1 MILEQEYNVLV
12 QFLKNKEPQVSL
24 MDPFILQQLEEKG
37 LLQQN
42 ELFGPN
48 PEPGKMINGK
58 FLKEIVIGYKQGIS
72 TAGRLAILEFDEQKK
87 RVEKED
93 KNKRTTT
100 IIGII
105 GLILV
110 VIGIV
115 LPIIFKLI

>member
-58 FLKEIVIGYKQGIS
+58 FLKEIVIGYKQGY
-72 TAGRLAILEFDEQKK
+72 RPLADL
-87 RVEKED
+87 RYLSLM
-93 KNKRTTT
+93 NKRSELKKKIRTREQ
-100 IIGII
+100 
-105 GLILV
+105 LQL
-110 VIGIV
+110 
-115 LPIIFKLI
+115 LEL

>member
-12 QFLKNKEPQVSL
+12 QFLLNNEPQVSL

-42 ELFGPN
+42 ELFGLN
-48 PEPGKMINGK
+48 PEPERMINGK
-58 FLKEIVIGYKQGIS
+58 FLKEIVIGYKLGIS
-72 TAGRLAILEFDEQKK
+72 AAGRLAILEFDEQKK

-93 KNKRTTT
+93 KNKRTKTVLE
-100 IIGII
+100 II

-115 LPIIFKLI
+115 LPILLKLI